1 MNAGAKYIL
10 ASYMSLFGPFPPH
23 APLPYVTKTRFNSRI
38 SLVDLVGIPTGEL
51 PGTYRVTDT
60 SHLGVTNLG
69 ASLG

>member
-38 SLVDLVGIPTGEL
+38 SLVVCLLVLDLATCGRILDLVCMRPIDM
-51 PGTYRVTDT
+51 V
-60 SHLGVTNLG
+60 
-69 ASLG
+69 